1 MIKDG
6 KLIIGIPEGQDIKIP
21 CMHTCLWMN
30 APIAQSN
37 TFYTLRE
44 NASGINIY
52 VYKESPEG
60 LAISKWLGGCMYND
74 EDVYRKSLELL
85 LPRLDTDTFLHIIQ
99 THSDESY
106 KKGQKDARKAMRIA
120 LGIGV
125 DY

>member
-21 CMHTCLWMN
+21 CCHTCLWMN

-44 NASGINIY
+44 KTAGISIY

-60 LAISKWLGGCMYND
+60 LAISKWLEECMYND
-74 EDVYRKSLELL
+74 EDVYRKALELL
-85 LPRLDTDTFLHIIQ
+85 LPRLDIDTFLHIIE
-99 THSDESY
+99 THTNEAH
-106 KKGQKDARKAMRIA
+106 KQGQKDSRKAMRTA
-120 LGIGV
+120 LGIGI

>member
-21 CMHTCLWMN
+21 CCHTCLWMN
-30 APIAQSN
+30 APIAQSQ

-44 NASGINIY
+44 KTAGISIY

-60 LAISKWLGGCMYND
+60 EAISKWIEECMYD
-74 EDVYRKSLELL
+74 DSDVHRKALELL
-85 LPRLDTDTFLHIIQ
+85 LPRLDTETFMHILKRHTEDAYQ
-99 THSDESY
+99 Q
-106 KKGQKDARKAMRIA
+106 GQKAARKAIRTA